1 MSKKQEAFEFN
12 QYLSMIDLAKHDLF
26 VEYAKEW
33 DEKILEKMLFDLG
46 ADIERNGYE
55 MKMQTHRPRTCDKI
69 IHCQRF
75 VFTERTD
82 RKWIDTGMM
91 TEDIVRN
98 HPSQIVRVGMRLAMN
113 EARNTE
119 EQIKAKMSKQELKG
133 GGL

>member
-12 QYLSMIDLAKHDLF
+12 QYLSMIDLAKHHLF
-26 VEYAKEW
+26 VEYSKEW
-33 DEKILEKMLFDLG
+33 DSAILEKMLYDMG
-46 ADIERNGYE
+46 ADIKRNGYE
-55 MKMQTHRPRTCDKI
+55 MYMQTHRPRTSDTI

-82 RKWIDTGMM
+82 KNWIDTGMM

-119 EQIKAKMSKQELKG
+119 EQIKSKMSKEELKG
-133 GGL
+133 DK